1 MLKDSWFGRKII
13 LMAVTRGPIVE
24 AKQRWKGN
32 VQLGDCGAVSRIAP
46 EKALVSR
53 DGDLRAT

>member
-1 MLKDSWFGRKII
+1 
-13 LMAVTRGPIVE
+13 MAATGGPMAE
-24 AKQRWKGN
+24 AEQRWKGN
-32 VQLGDCGAVSRIAP
+32 VQLGDCGDVSRIAP

>member
-1 MLKDSWFGRKII
+1 
-13 LMAVTRGPIVE
+13 MAVTCGPMAE
-24 AKQRWKGN
+24 AKHRWKGN
-32 VQLGDCGAVSRIAP
+32 VQLGDYGDVFRIAP